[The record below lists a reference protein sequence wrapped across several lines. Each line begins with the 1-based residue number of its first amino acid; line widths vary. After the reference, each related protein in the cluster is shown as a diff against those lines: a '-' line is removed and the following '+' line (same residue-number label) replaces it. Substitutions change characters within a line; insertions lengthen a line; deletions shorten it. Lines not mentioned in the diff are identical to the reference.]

1 MGDNF
6 YNGVPKEDNMG
17 DNSRNGD
24 PKQGSTGKN
33 SCNGGPGPNFL
44 KENVTHSIWNM

>member
-1 MGDNF
+1 MGNNF
-6 YNGVPKEDNMG
+6 YNGGPKEDNMG

-33 SCNGGPGPNFL
+33 SCNGGPGPNFWKKML
-44 KENVTHSIWNM
+44 QIRF